1 MVKNIHCLR
10 PGTRLIGHYVIYSV
24 LGQGGFGITYMGMDE
39 LHQTKVAIKEYF
51 PQGIVTRN
59 VDYGDDITITY
70 VGQEANYL
78 NGKQHFIDEAHI
90 MLQFDK
96 NQGIVDVIDFFEV
109 NNTAY
114 IVMEYLDGITLKQ
127 YLKEKGRISA
137 EDIQM
142 LMVPLME
149 SLDEIHSQGLIHR
162 DISPDNIMVLSN
174 GDIKLMDFG
183 AARAYTDFGERSLS
197 VVLKPGYAPPEQ
209 YQTHGVQGPW
219 TDIYALCATIYKCIT
234 GKTPPDAIQRVMDDT
249 LQLPSDFGVVLPA
262 SMEMALIKGMNIS
275 PQQRYQDMKSFC
287 DDFYR
292 MTETAISEQR
302 MKEKA
307 EPQEKMPQHKSSFMK
322 IAAVLLCI
330 VLGCGGI
337 GYYFAAKDQ
346 TKEPSKITA
355 ASSGTSDNTQLSIE
369 NPIIEEDSSMEAGQ
383 KVTWDCLWFG
393 CYPQEE
399 ITEDN
404 GAIYTNLKN
413 TEDWDQKNDVTIDGI
428 KYHKRNGAYFQYK
441 PIKWRVLK
449 KQEGEVFL
457 IADAVL
463 TKKPYNEK
471 RKSVT
476 WENST
481 LRTWLNKNFMNLAF
495 SEEEQTAINQTE
507 MKNRDNL
514 KLGTKGG
521 NKTFDKIFLLSQS
534 QVYGTTTAE
543 EYGFVKDSTCKDEA
557 RKGKNITG
565 EKISWWLR
573 SPGKAGD
580 YAACVSYDG
589 WIHHDGCNVSCQN
602 DGIRPVLHLNLAFLD
617 VYSYAG
623 TVCSDGTEEEVK
635 LQQ

>member
-59 VDYGDDITITY
+59 VDYGDDVTITY

-219 TDIYALCATIYKCIT
+219 TDIYALGATMYQCLT
-234 GKTPPDAIQRVMDDT
+234 GRKPDDATKRSLEDTLVSPSMLGVRIAPPVEYAIMRALQIRPADRYRNLGEFCEDLYSVVSDNTVSVNMNTFPQPVGSYNWGSPSGTSSQSRQQGYPDVPPYTPPQPPVKTKNSTPLIVALCCT
-249 LQLPSDFGVVLPA
+249 LTAVIMIGIGVVLFT
-262 SMEMALIKGMNIS
+262 N
-275 PQQRYQDMKSFC
+275 
-287 DDFYR
+287 
-292 MTETAISEQR
+292 
-302 MKEKA
+302 
-307 EPQEKMPQHKSSFMK
+307 
-322 IAAVLLCI
+322 
-330 VLGCGGI
+330 
-337 GYYFAAKDQ
+337 
-346 TKEPSKITA
+346 SK
-355 ASSGTSDNTQLSIE
+355 
-369 NPIIEEDSSMEAGQ
+369 
-383 KVTWDCLWFG
+383 
-393 CYPQEE
+393 
-399 ITEDN
+399 
-404 GAIYTNLKN
+404 
-413 TEDWDQKNDVTIDGI
+413 
-428 KYHKRNGAYFQYK
+428 
-441 PIKWRVLK
+441 
-449 KQEGEVFL
+449 
-457 IADAVL
+457 
-463 TKKPYNEK
+463 
-471 RKSVT
+471 
-476 WENST
+476 NS
-481 LRTWLNKNFMNLAF
+481 
-495 SEEEQTAINQTE
+495 QTA
-507 MKNRDNL
+507 
-514 KLGTKGG
+514 G
-521 NKTFDKIFLLSQS
+521 N
-534 QVYGTTTAE
+534 TARAE
-543 EYGFVKDSTCKDEA
+543 S
-557 RKGKNITG
+557 GK
-565 EKISWWLR
+565 E
-573 SPGKAGD
+573 
-580 YAACVSYDG
+580 
-589 WIHHDGCNVSCQN
+589 
-602 DGIRPVLHLNLAFLD
+602 
-617 VYSYAG
+617 
-623 TVCSDGTEEEVK
+623 
-635 LQQ
+635 

>member
-1 MVKNIHCLR
+1 MEENSVHLLKNGRTLGSR
-10 PGTRLIGHYVIYSV
+10 YVIEGV
-24 LGQGGFGITYMGMDE
+24 LGEGGFGITYRGHDKTLDVE
-39 LHQTKVAIKEYF
+39 VAIKEYY
-51 PQGIVTRN
+51 PQGFVTRN
-59 VDYGDDITITY
+59 TTY
-70 VGQEANYL
+70 SEELTVSQSKYTEMFQKGKEKFLSEARTLARFNRQE
-78 NGKQHFIDEAHI
+78 G
-90 MLQFDK
+90 
-96 NQGIVDVIDFFEV
+96 VVSVTDFFET

-114 IVMEYLDGITLKQ
+114 IVMEFLDGITLKQ
-127 YLKEKGRISA
+127 YIDTQGLLTPA
-137 EDIQM
+137 EILD
-142 LMVPLME
+142 LMAPLME
-149 SLDEIHSQGLIHR
+149 ALDEVHNVGLIHR
-162 DISPDNIMVLSN
+162 DISPDNIMLLEN
-174 GDIKLMDFG
+174 GGVKLMDFG
-183 AARAYTDFGERSLS
+183 AARAYTEFGEKSLS
-197 VVLKPGYAPPEQ
+197 IVLKHGYAPEEQ
-209 YQTHGVQGPW
+209 YRTHGVQGPW

-262 SMEMALIKGMNIS
+262 SMEMALIKGMSIS
-275 PQQRYQDMKSFC
+275 PQQRYQDIKVFC

-292 MTETAISEQR
+292 MTEPGISEQR
-302 MKEKA
+302 NKEKA
-307 EPQEKMPQHKSSFMK
+307 ELQEKSAKSKKSFIK
-322 IAAVLLCI
+322 IVAAILCI

-337 GYYFAAKDQ
+337 GYYYATKDQ
-346 TKEPSKITA
+346 TKEAIKTA
-355 ASSGTSDNTQLSIE
+355 VQSTDTSEDVQLSIKS
-369 NPIIEEDSSMEAGQ
+369 PVIEEASSMEGGQ

-393 CYPQEE
+393 SYPQKE
-399 ITEDN
+399 ITEDD
-404 GAIYTNLKN
+404 GTIYIDLKN
-413 TEDWDQKNDVTIDGI
+413 TEDWDQKNDVTLDGI
-428 KYHKRNGAYFQYK
+428 KYHKRNGSYFQYK

-457 IADAVL
+457 MADTVL

-476 WENST
+476 WEKST

-495 SEEEQTAINQTE
+495 SEEEQAAINQTE
-507 MKNRDNL
+507 MGNKDNI
-514 KLGTKGG
+514 KLGTKDR
-521 NKTFDKIFLLSQS
+521 NKTFDRIFLLSQS

-602 DGIRPVLHLNLAFLD
+602 DGVRPVLHLNLAFSD

-623 TVCSDGTEEEVK
+623 TVCSDGTEEVE

>member
-24 LGQGGFGITYMGMDE
+24 IGQGGFGITYMGMDE

-59 VDYGDDITITY
+59 VDYGDDVTITY

-234 GKTPPDAIQRVMDDT
+234 GKHRQMR
-249 LQLPSDFGVVLPA
+249 F
-262 SMEMALIKGMNIS
+262 
-275 PQQRYQDMKSFC
+275 
-287 DDFYR
+287 
-292 MTETAISEQR
+292 
-302 MKEKA
+302 
-307 EPQEKMPQHKSSFMK
+307 
-322 IAAVLLCI
+322 
-330 VLGCGGI
+330 
-337 GYYFAAKDQ
+337 
-346 TKEPSKITA
+346 
-355 ASSGTSDNTQLSIE
+355 
-369 NPIIEEDSSMEAGQ
+369 
-383 KVTWDCLWFG
+383 
-393 CYPQEE
+393 
-399 ITEDN
+399 
-404 GAIYTNLKN
+404 
-413 TEDWDQKNDVTIDGI
+413 
-428 KYHKRNGAYFQYK
+428 
-441 PIKWRVLK
+441 
-449 KQEGEVFL
+449 
-457 IADAVL
+457 
-463 TKKPYNEK
+463 
-471 RKSVT
+471 SV
-476 WENST
+476 
-481 LRTWLNKNFMNLAF
+481 
-495 SEEEQTAINQTE
+495 
-507 MKNRDNL
+507 
-514 KLGTKGG
+514 
-521 NKTFDKIFLLSQS
+521 
-534 QVYGTTTAE
+534 
-543 EYGFVKDSTCKDEA
+543 
-557 RKGKNITG
+557 
-565 EKISWWLR
+565 
-573 SPGKAGD
+573 
-580 YAACVSYDG
+580 
-589 WIHHDGCNVSCQN
+589 
-602 DGIRPVLHLNLAFLD
+602 
-617 VYSYAG
+617 
-623 TVCSDGTEEEVK
+623 
-635 LQQ
+635 

>member
-10 PGTRLIGHYVIYSV
+10 PGTRLIGHYIIYDV

-39 LHQTKVAIKEYF
+39 LHRTKVAIKEYF

-59 VDYGDDITITY
+59 VDYGDDVTITY

-78 NGKQHFIDEAHI
+78 NGKQHFIDEARI

-127 YLKEKGRISA
+127 YLKEKGRISP

-209 YQTHGVQGPW
+209 YQSHGVQGPW

-234 GKTPPDAIQRVMDDT
+234 GRTPPDAIQRVMDDT
-249 LQLPSDFGVVLPA
+249 LQLPSDFGVILPA
-262 SMEMALIKGMNIS
+262 SMEMALIKGMSIS
-275 PQQRYQDMKSFC
+275 PQQRYQDIKAFC

-292 MTETAISEQR
+292 MTEPVISER
-302 MKEKA
+302 RNKEKA
-307 EPQEKMPQHKSSFMK
+307 EPQEKSPQNKNGFIK
-322 IAAVLLCI
+322 IVAVILCI

-337 GYYFAAKDQ
+337 GCYFAAKNQ
-346 TKEPSKITA
+346 TKESSKTA
-355 ASSGTSDNTQLSIE
+355 SSSGTSDNTQFSIE
-369 NPIIEEDSSMEAGQ
+369 SPIIEEDSSMEAGQ

-393 CYPQEE
+393 SYPQEE
-399 ITEDN
+399 ITEDD
-404 GAIYTNLKN
+404 GAIYTDLKN
-413 TEDWDQKNDVTIDGI
+413 TEDWNQKNDVTLDGI
-428 KYHKRNGAYFQYK
+428 KYHKRNGFYFRYK

-457 IADAVL
+457 LADTVL

-476 WENST
+476 WEKST

-495 SEEEQTAINQTE
+495 SEEEQAAINQTE
-507 MKNRDNL
+507 MRNRDNL

-521 NKTFDKIFLLSQS
+521 NKTSDRIFLLSQS

-557 RKGKNITG
+557 RKGKDITG

-573 SPGKAGD
+573 SPGKEGD

-602 DGIRPVLHLNLAFLD
+602 DGIRPALHLNLAFSD

-623 TVCSDGTEEEVK
+623 TVCSDGTEEEVE

>member
-59 VDYGDDITITY
+59 VDYGDDVTITY

-78 NGKQHFIDEAHI
+78 SGKQHFIDEAHI

-262 SMEMALIKGMNIS
+262 SMEMALIKGMSIS
-275 PQQRYQDMKSFC
+275 PQQRYQDIKVFC

-292 MTETAISEQR
+292 MTEPGISEQR
-302 MKEKA
+302 NKEKA
-307 EPQEKMPQHKSSFMK
+307 ELQEKS
-322 IAAVLLCI
+322 
-330 VLGCGGI
+330 
-337 GYYFAAKDQ
+337 AKV
-346 TKEPSKITA
+346 K
-355 ASSGTSDNTQLSIE
+355 
-369 NPIIEEDSSMEAGQ
+369 
-383 KVTWDCLWFG
+383 
-393 CYPQEE
+393 
-399 ITEDN
+399 
-404 GAIYTNLKN
+404 
-413 TEDWDQKNDVTIDGI
+413 
-428 KYHKRNGAYFQYK
+428 
-441 PIKWRVLK
+441 RVL
-449 KQEGEVFL
+449 
-457 IADAVL
+457 
-463 TKKPYNEK
+463 
-471 RKSVT
+471 
-476 WENST
+476 
-481 LRTWLNKNFMNLAF
+481 
-495 SEEEQTAINQTE
+495 
-507 MKNRDNL
+507 
-514 KLGTKGG
+514 
-521 NKTFDKIFLLSQS
+521 
-534 QVYGTTTAE
+534 
-543 EYGFVKDSTCKDEA
+543 
-557 RKGKNITG
+557 
-565 EKISWWLR
+565 
-573 SPGKAGD
+573 
-580 YAACVSYDG
+580 
-589 WIHHDGCNVSCQN
+589 
-602 DGIRPVLHLNLAFLD
+602 
-617 VYSYAG
+617 
-623 TVCSDGTEEEVK
+623 
-635 LQQ
+635 

>member
-59 VDYGDDITITY
+59 VDYGDDVTITY

-262 SMEMALIKGMNIS
+262 SMEMALIKGMSIS
-275 PQQRYQDMKSFC
+275 PQQRYQDIKVFC

-292 MTETAISEQR
+292 MTEPGISEQR
-302 MKEKA
+302 NKEKA
-307 EPQEKMPQHKSSFMK
+307 ELQEKSAKSKKSFIK
-322 IAAVLLCI
+322 IVAAILCI

-337 GYYFAAKDQ
+337 GYYYATKDQ
-346 TKEPSKITA
+346 TKEAIKTA
-355 ASSGTSDNTQLSIE
+355 VQSTDTSEDVQLSIKS
-369 NPIIEEDSSMEAGQ
+369 PVIEEASSMEGGQ

-393 CYPQEE
+393 SYPQKE
-399 ITEDN
+399 ITEDD
-404 GAIYTNLKN
+404 GTIYIDLKN
-413 TEDWDQKNDVTIDGI
+413 TEDWDQKNDVTLDGI
-428 KYHKRNGAYFQYK
+428 KYHKRNGSYFQYK

-457 IADAVL
+457 MADTVL

-476 WENST
+476 WEKST

-495 SEEEQTAINQTE
+495 SEEEQAAINQTE
-507 MKNRDNL
+507 MGNKDNI
-514 KLGTKGG
+514 KLGTKDR
-521 NKTFDKIFLLSQS
+521 NKTFDRIFLLSQS

-602 DGIRPVLHLNLAFLD
+602 DGVRPVFHLNLAFSD

-623 TVCSDGTEEEVK
+623 TVCSDGTEEVE